1 MWAQERRRLI
11 IEKLRGQQGMAAEGL
26 AEALGVSR
34 ETVRRDLLSL
44 EAEGVLKRVHG
55 GAVLA
60 NETQPEPPMSS
71 RLQLHRPEKEA
82 IAQAVAGLLR
92 PGQTC
97 FVDAGSTT
105 ALLAVELSRLN
116 GLTIITNAPDVAQTL
131 QSRRAAH
138 DVILLGGM
146 LRPDIPG
153 LHGEGTMAEIMRF
166 SADVA
171 LLSPMAMHPEEGA
184 TNYMVPEAEIARLMA
199 RRSRRVIM
207 LADHAKLGRAGRVQ
221 ICPCRDI
228 TTLVTNRE
236 GATHIEAFRKAGVT
250 EVVVAE
256 D

>member
-60 NETQPEPPMSS
+60 AESQPEPPLSS
-71 RLQLHRPEKEA
+71 RLQLRRQEKEA
-82 IAQAVAGLLR
+82 IAHAVVNLLR

-97 FVDAGSTT
+97 FIDAGSTT
-105 ALLAVELSRLN
+105 ALLAVELCRLN
-116 GLTIITNAPDVAQTL
+116 GLTIITNSAEVAQTL
-131 QSRRAAH
+131 QSRGATH
-138 DVILLGGM
+138 EVMLLGGL

-153 LHGEGTMAEIMRF
+153 LHGESTMADIMRF
-166 SADVA
+166 NADIA
-171 LLSPMAMHPEEGA
+171 LLSPMALHPEEGA
-184 TNYMVPEAEIARLMA
+184 ANYMLPEAEIARLMA

-207 LADHAKLGRAGRVQ
+207 LADHAKLGRTGRVQ
-221 ICPCRDI
+221 ICPSRDI
-228 TTLVTNRE
+228 TTLVTDRE
-236 GATHIEAFRKAGVT
+236 GATHIESFRKAGVT
-250 EVVVAE
+250 EVVIAE
-256 D
+256 G